1 MHHKTM
7 TKLQILVRKM
17 RTLSLTLVQVR
28 EGSNERPQTIASG
41 WTNINQNIVQGKHLK
56 VYFAYKKREIWVN
69 FLLMAENLSSTICL

>member
-7 TKLQILVRKM
+7 TKIQILVRKM
-17 RTLSLTLVQVR
+17 RTLSLKSCAS

-41 WTNINQNIVQGKHLK
+41 WTNTNQNIVQGKHLK

-69 FLLMAENLSSTICL
+69 ILLLADNLGSTICL